1 MKTRFIVTAALAVLL
16 SGGLTLQVVA
26 QDAATTLK
34 NRQEAM
40 KGFGG
45 NMKAINEFVEK
56 GVGTPADV
64 EAKAGAIEEGS
75 KQIVALFP
83 AGTGMDDGVGKTGAK
98 KEIWDKPDDFKAAA
112 DKMGMLAG
120 KLEEAA
126 ATGDKQQIA
135 DAFGALGKKAAAAV
149 TRPSAPSWTDAVAR
163 SLRSTKGGGSPVGFA
178 AFLIPDSLLTTAAP
192 DRRSRNPPTLRNW
205 SAAPI
210 SSSPPIAWPVTPM

>member
-1 MKTRFIVTAALAVLL
+1 VKTRFIVTAALAVLL

-56 GVGTPADV
+56 GAGTPADV
-64 EAKAGAIEEGS
+64 EAKAEAIEQGS
-75 KQIVALFP
+75 KKIVALFP

-112 DKMGMLAG
+112 EKMGTLAED
-120 KLEEAA
+120 LEEAA
-126 ATGDKQQIA
+126 ESGDKQSIA
-135 DAFGALGKKAAAAV
+135 DAFAALGKEGC
-149 TRPSAPSWTDAVAR
+149 
-163 SLRSTKGGGSPVGFA
+163 GGCHQTFRA
-178 AFLIPDSLLTTAAP
+178 KLD
-192 DRRSRNPPTLRNW
+192 
-205 SAAPI
+205 
-210 SSSPPIAWPVTPM
+210 

>member
-56 GVGTPADV
+56 GAGTPADV
-64 EAKAGAIEEGS
+64 EAKAEAIEQGS
-75 KQIVALFP
+75 KKIVALFP

-112 DKMGMLAG
+112 EKMGTLAED
-120 KLEEAA
+120 LEEAA
-126 ATGDKQQIA
+126 ESGDKQSIA
-135 DAFGALGKKAAAAV
+135 DAFAALGKEGC
-149 TRPSAPSWTDAVAR
+149 
-163 SLRSTKGGGSPVGFA
+163 GGCHQTFRA
-178 AFLIPDSLLTTAAP
+178 KLD
-192 DRRSRNPPTLRNW
+192 
-205 SAAPI
+205 
-210 SSSPPIAWPVTPM
+210 

>member
-1 MKTRFIVTAALAVLL
+1 VKTRFIVTAALAVLL

-64 EAKAGAIEEGS
+64 EAKAEAIEQGS

-83 AGTGMDDGVGKTGAK
+83 AGTGMDDGIGKTGAK
-98 KEIWDKPDDFKAAA
+98 EIWEKSDDFKAAA
-112 DKMGMLAG
+112 EKMGSLAED
-120 KLEEAA
+120 LEEAA
-126 ATGDKQQIA
+126 ESGDKQSIA
-135 DAFGALGKKAAAAV
+135 DAFAALGK
-149 TRPSAPSWTDAVAR
+149 DGC
-163 SLRSTKGGGSPVGFA
+163 GGCHQTFRA
-178 AFLIPDSLLTTAAP
+178 KLD
-192 DRRSRNPPTLRNW
+192 
-205 SAAPI
+205 
-210 SSSPPIAWPVTPM
+210 

>member
-56 GVGTPADV
+56 GAGTPADV
-64 EAKAGAIEEGS
+64 EAKAEAIEQGS

-112 DKMGMLAG
+112 EKMGMLAED
-120 KLEEAA
+120 LEEAA
-126 ATGDKQQIA
+126 ESGDKQSIA
-135 DAFGALGKKAAAAV
+135 DAFAALGKEGC
-149 TRPSAPSWTDAVAR
+149 
-163 SLRSTKGGGSPVGFA
+163 GGCHQTFRA
-178 AFLIPDSLLTTAAP
+178 KLD
-192 DRRSRNPPTLRNW
+192 
-205 SAAPI
+205 
-210 SSSPPIAWPVTPM
+210 

>member
-1 MKTRFIVTAALAVLL
+1 VKTRFIVTAALAVFL

-56 GVGTPADV
+56 GAGTAADV
-64 EAKAGAIEEGS
+64 AAKAEAIEQGS
-75 KQIVALFP
+75 KQIVAWFP

-98 KEIWDKPDDFKAAA
+98 KEIWDKPDEFKAAA
-112 DKMGMLAG
+112 DNMGVLAG
-120 KLEEAA
+120 KLKEAA

-135 DAFGALGKKAAAAV
+135 DAFGALGKNGC
-149 TRPSAPSWTDAVAR
+149 
-163 SLRSTKGGGSPVGFA
+163 GGCHQTFRA
-178 AFLIPDSLLTTAAP
+178 KLD
-192 DRRSRNPPTLRNW
+192 
-205 SAAPI
+205 
-210 SSSPPIAWPVTPM
+210 

>member
-1 MKTRFIVTAALAVLL
+1 VKTRFIVTAALAVLL
-16 SGGLTLQVVA
+16 SGGLALQVVA

-56 GVGTPADV
+56 GAGTPADV
-64 EAKAGAIEEGS
+64 EAKAEAIEQGS

-83 AGTGMDDGVGKTGAK
+83 AGTGMDDGVGKTAAK

-112 DKMGMLAG
+112 DNMGMLAG
-120 KLEEAA
+120 KLKEAA

-135 DAFGALGKKAAAAV
+135 DAFGALGKNGC
-149 TRPSAPSWTDAVAR
+149 
-163 SLRSTKGGGSPVGFA
+163 GGCHQTFRA
-178 AFLIPDSLLTTAAP
+178 KLD
-192 DRRSRNPPTLRNW
+192 
-205 SAAPI
+205 
-210 SSSPPIAWPVTPM
+210 

>member
-1 MKTRFIVTAALAVLL
+1 VKTRFIVTAALAVLL

-56 GVGTPADV
+56 GAGTPADV

-98 KEIWDKPDDFKAAA
+98 KEIWDKPDEFKAAA
-112 DKMGMLAG
+112 DNMGMLAG
-120 KLEEAA
+120 KLKEAA

-135 DAFGALGKKAAAAV
+135 DAFGALGKNGC
-149 TRPSAPSWTDAVAR
+149 
-163 SLRSTKGGGSPVGFA
+163 GGCHQTFRA
-178 AFLIPDSLLTTAAP
+178 KLD
-192 DRRSRNPPTLRNW
+192 
-205 SAAPI
+205 
-210 SSSPPIAWPVTPM
+210 

>member
-16 SGGLTLQVVA
+16 SGGLALQVVA

-56 GVGTPADV
+56 GAGTPEDV
-64 EAKAGAIEEGS
+64 AAKAGAIEEGS

-83 AGTGMDDGVGKTGAK
+83 AGTGMDDGVGKTAAK

-112 DKMGMLAG
+112 DNMGMLAG
-120 KLEEAA
+120 KLKEAA

-135 DAFGALGKKAAAAV
+135 DAFGALGKNGC
-149 TRPSAPSWTDAVAR
+149 
-163 SLRSTKGGGSPVGFA
+163 GGCHQTFRA
-178 AFLIPDSLLTTAAP
+178 KLD
-192 DRRSRNPPTLRNW
+192 
-205 SAAPI
+205 
-210 SSSPPIAWPVTPM
+210 

>member
-56 GVGTPADV
+56 GAGTPADV
-64 EAKAGAIEEGS
+64 AAKAAAIEEGS

-83 AGTGMDDGVGKTGAK
+83 AGTGMDDGVGKTAAK
-98 KEIWDKPDDFKAAA
+98 KEIWEKPDDFKAAA
-112 DKMGMLAG
+112 DNMGMLAG
-120 KLEEAA
+120 KLKEAA

-135 DAFGALGKKAAAAV
+135 DAFGALGKNGC
-149 TRPSAPSWTDAVAR
+149 
-163 SLRSTKGGGSPVGFA
+163 GGCHQTFRA
-178 AFLIPDSLLTTAAP
+178 KLD
-192 DRRSRNPPTLRNW
+192 
-205 SAAPI
+205 
-210 SSSPPIAWPVTPM
+210 

>member
-1 MKTRFIVTAALAVLL
+1 VKTRFIVTAALAVLL
-16 SGGLTLQVVA
+16 SGGLALQVVA

-64 EAKAGAIEEGS
+64 EAKAEAIEQGS

-112 DKMGMLAG
+112 EKMGSLAED
-120 KLEEAA
+120 LEEAA
-126 ATGDKQQIA
+126 ESGDKQSIA
-135 DAFGALGKKAAAAV
+135 DAFAALGKEGC
-149 TRPSAPSWTDAVAR
+149 
-163 SLRSTKGGGSPVGFA
+163 GGCHQTFRA
-178 AFLIPDSLLTTAAP
+178 KLD
-192 DRRSRNPPTLRNW
+192 
-205 SAAPI
+205 
-210 SSSPPIAWPVTPM
+210 

>member
-1 MKTRFIVTAALAVLL
+1 VKTRFIVTAALAVLL

-56 GVGTPADV
+56 GAGTPEDV
-64 EAKAGAIEEGS
+64 AAKAGAIEEGS

-112 DKMGMLAG
+112 DNMGMLAG
-120 KLEEAA
+120 KLKEAA

-135 DAFGALGKKAAAAV
+135 DAFGALGKNGC
-149 TRPSAPSWTDAVAR
+149 
-163 SLRSTKGGGSPVGFA
+163 GGCHQTFRA
-178 AFLIPDSLLTTAAP
+178 KLD
-192 DRRSRNPPTLRNW
+192 
-205 SAAPI
+205 
-210 SSSPPIAWPVTPM
+210 